1 MEIDASAFYELG
13 KDLGQGPKRFVKE
26 AIIAVRKTALDI
38 ESTAKSIVAVDTG
51 NLKNTIGH
59 SDFRTMGGTS
69 IEAEVGPT
77 ANYGEYVE
85 VGTTRMAA
93 QPYMGPALE
102 AHEGAFEAIM
112 GDIAER
118 AALG

>member
-1 MEIDASAFYELG
+1 MEIDASALYDLG
-13 KDLGQGPKRFVKE
+13 KDLGKGPKRFVQQ
-26 AIIAVRKTALDI
+26 AVIAVRKTALDI
-38 ESTAKSIVAVDTG
+38 EGTAKSIVAVDTG

-59 SDFRTMGGTS
+59 SDFRTMSGSS

-77 ANYGEYVE
+77 AEYGHYVE
-85 VGTTRMAA
+85 KGTSRMAA
-93 QPYMGPALE
+93 QPYMAPALE
-102 AHEGAFEAIM
+102 AHEGAFEAIL